1 MDYSSTV
8 IVEHTIFSILK
19 EIQMI
24 NSIKRRNI
32 LKIFILCRHT
42 KTSRISLWISTIVTI
57 TKHVA
62 VHGCHQ

>member
-24 NSIKRRNI
+24 NSIKRRN
-32 LKIFILCRHT
+32 F
-42 KTSRISLWISTIVTI
+42 
-57 TKHVA
+57 
-62 VHGCHQ
+62 